1 LMQQQQ
7 HMASSFKKRTYL
19 HGNQLA
25 SESEAAND
33 RRPHAHRAPERG
45 DTMRH
50 KNIFFTIATTCA
62 TLALFAGSTLSASA
76 QVGNFGYGSST
87 AAGSGGAP
95 TGPTNLGGIYG
106 LSSSSGSG
114 GASTGLTDPG
124 IFGNGLSTNGGSGG
138 TPTGPTN
145 PILPQF
151 GGTAAPAIG
160 IGAPATGSTVGTGGT
175 PGMSSTLGL
184 GVTTPATLGST
195 PGRAMPGV
203 VTTSGMGSTLGLGG
217 SIPGT
222 LGTTPGAVA
231 IPGLVNTTPGRGATR

>member
-1 LMQQQQ
+1 
-7 HMASSFKKRTYL
+7 
-19 HGNQLA
+19 
-25 SESEAAND
+25 
-33 RRPHAHRAPERG
+33 
-45 DTMRH
+45 MRH

-62 TLALFAGSTLSASA
+62 TLSLFAGSTLSAGA

-124 IFGNGLSTNGGSGG
+124 IFGNGLSANGGSGG
-138 TPTGPTN
+138 TPTGPTT

-160 IGAPATGSTVGTGGT
+160 IGAPATGSTVGSGGT
-175 PGMSSTLGL
+175 PGMSTTLGP

-195 PGRAMPGV
+195 PGRTTPGV
-203 VTTSGMGSTLGLGG
+203 VPTSGMGSAVGFGG

-222 LGTTPGAVA
+222 LGTTPAVVA
-231 IPGLVNTTPGRGATR
+231 IPGLVNTAPGRGTTR

>member
-1 LMQQQQ
+1 MWQ
-7 HMASSFKKRTYL
+7 KRRL
-19 HGNQLA
+19 LA
-25 SESEAAND
+25 VVAA
-33 RRPHAHRAPERG
+33 
-45 DTMRH
+45 
-50 KNIFFTIATTCA
+50 CA
-62 TLALFAGSTLSASA
+62 TLALFAGSTMSASA

-87 AAGSGGAP
+87 AGGSGGTPTGPTIVGGIYGFSSSAGSGG
-95 TGPTNLGGIYG
+95 I
-106 LSSSSGSG
+106 
-114 GASTGLTDPG
+114 STGLTDPG

-160 IGAPATGSTVGTGGT
+160 IGAPATGSTVGSGGT
-175 PGMSSTLGL
+175 PGMSTTLGL

-195 PGRAMPGV
+195 PGRTMPGV

-222 LGTTPGAVA
+222 IGTTPGAVA
-231 IPGLVNTTPGRGATR
+231 IPGLVNTAPGRGATR